1 MSGSLP
7 YKADLLRLVGF
18 FHAILRRTKQWLQQ
32 GKGVT
37 KVAQSLETG

>member
-18 FHAILRRTKQWLQQ
+18 FHAILRRTKQWLQHE
-32 GKGVT
+32 KDMTRVE
-37 KVAQSLETG
+37 QSLEIG